1 MSFIGQDQV
10 PAPKLKDVTLSSEDM
25 KKAYYQILNVRW
37 CWFLLQ
43 FWVVFSFKGITVRTN
58 EYLFTF
64 QDAYITFKIR
74 SPKSYFAVV

>member
-25 KKAYYQILNVRW
+25 KKAYFQILNVRW

-58 EYLFTF
+58 EHLFTF
-64 QDAYITFKIR
+64 QDAYVIFKIR
-74 SPKSYFAVV
+74 SPKSYFAAV

>member
-37 CWFLLQ
+37 CLFLLQ
-43 FWVVFSFKGITVRTN
+43 FWVVFSFEGTTVRTD
-58 EYLFTF
+58 EHLFTF
-64 QDAYITFKIR
+64 QDAYIIFKIQ
-74 SPKSYFAVV
+74 SPKSYFAAV

>member
-25 KKAYYQILNVRW
+25 KKAYYQILNVSQ

-43 FWVVFSFKGITVRTN
+43 FWVVFSFRGVT
-58 EYLFTF
+58 
-64 QDAYITFKIR
+64 
-74 SPKSYFAVV
+74 